1 MILLYIFSTIAD
13 SQMEIVVGDFKQFD
27 FSNNDVSGVLFQYP
41 DTNGN
46 INDFTELVEKAHQ
59 GVVRRLQ

>member
-1 MILLYIFSTIAD
+1 
-13 SQMEIVVGDFKQFD
+13 MEIVVGDFKEFD

-46 INDFTELVEKAHQ
+46 VEDFTSLVEKAHAG
-59 GVVRRLQ
+59 GVSIMINNNFMTDDFHHFYF